1 MLIPAAQPCSKEEI
15 GTLIDEYV
23 NSVAAPFD
31 SFLEEHILE
40 SAFYS
45 FQSGTGVAGYY
56 AVHGEAL
63 LTQFYIRTPWLKD
76 SQALFGQVMERHT
89 IQSLLLPTCDELFLS
104 LALDTG
110 FPIRKQAYLFQE
122 GIPRHAV
129 PAPDRSGDSFRPAE
143 LGDAETIGR
152 VCGEFLDQ
160 YEQRL
165 ASGELFVL
173 FRGDLLLGIGVL
185 EKSRLFEGTA
195 SIGMFVDES
204 CRNQGVGR
212 SLILRLRQRCAEQG
226 LTAVSGCGYGN
237 EASKRTL
244 ESAGMVTRT
253 RLLRIAADGHSVR

>member
-1 MLIPAAQPCSKEEI
+1 MLIPTAQPCSKEEI
-15 GTLIDEYV
+15 STLIDEYLRSFAV
-23 NSVAAPFD
+23 PFD

-45 FQSGTGVAGYY
+45 FQTGTGLAGYY
-56 AVHGEAL
+56 AIHGEAL
-63 LTQFYIRTPWLKD
+63 LTQFFIRTPWLKH
-76 SQALFGQVMERHT
+76 SQALFEQVMEHHS

-104 LALDTG
+104 LALDRGLT
-110 FPIRKQAYLFQE
+110 IRKQAYLFQE
-122 GIPRHAV
+122 GIAWQAV
-129 PAPDRSGDSFRPAE
+129 PAPDRSEEIFRPAE
-143 LGDAETIGR
+143 IGDAETIGG

-160 YEQRL
+160 YEQRI

-195 SIGMFVDES
+195 SIGMFVNES
-204 CRNQGVGR
+204 CRNQGVGK
-212 SLILRLRQRCAEQG
+212 SLILRLRQRCAEHG

-244 ESAGMVTRT
+244 ESAGMATRT
-253 RLLRIAADGHSVR
+253 RLLRISADGHSVR